1 MALPRVV
8 VRDRQVVLLSGFET
22 THDKKRD
29 NAPDDIVIREE
40 EKLQRSVQKDRD
52 AVAFGYVSGRWIAAA

>member
-22 THDKKRD
+22 THDDKRNTASD
-29 NAPDDIVIREE
+29 VFVILEE
-40 EKLQRSVQKDRD
+40 GKLRRSVQKERD